1 MKMLEASLLKQFISY
16 DAFKKID
23 IRQKDLENKSTKLL
37 NQLTDAFESVKENLD
52 LRIDGQCEKLLKT
65 KFEKYEKVKKD
76 FQNFFN
82 VEQIT
87 DQFCKKAD
95 VEMVNTLNKAKV
107 NNAELKHTN
116 FLIDNLNDR
125 VKHLS
130 TILAEMA

>member
-76 FQNFFN
+76 F
-82 VEQIT
+82 
-87 DQFCKKAD
+87 
-95 VEMVNTLNKAKV
+95 
-107 NNAELKHTN
+107 
-116 FLIDNLNDR
+116 
-125 VKHLS
+125 
-130 TILAEMA
+130 